1 MIRRRRAN
9 PPISACDTKLSV
21 EGQADIKSARV
32 AIAHD
37 YLTQRGGA
45 EKVVLA
51 MSRALPD
58 APIHTLLYD
67 PANTYPEFADRD
79 VRVSPLNRVGVLRKN
94 HRAALP
100 LLPLAASAMRV
111 DADIVIISSSG
122 WAHGFRAGG
131 VKLVLSTHRHGGC
144 TCRGRTSARTAAGS
158 TNLPC
163 WYWRNTLSPGMS
175 GPHGHATGISRCLLL
190 SASASPTPMESTPR

>member
-1 MIRRRRAN
+1 VTQS
-9 PPISACDTKLSV
+9 ISI
-21 EGQADIKSARV
+21 ERQADIESARV

-79 VRVSPLNRVGVLRKN
+79 VRVSPLNRVGFLRKN

-100 LLPLAASAMRV
+100 LLPLAAAAMWIE
-111 DADIVIISSSG
+111 ADVVVTAQVVG
-122 WAHGFRAGG
+122 HTGFEPVG
-131 VKLVLSTHRHGGC
+131 
-144 TCRGRTSARTAAGS
+144 
-158 TNLPC
+158 
-163 WYWRNTLSPGMS
+163 
-175 GPHGHATGISRCLLL
+175 
-190 SASASPTPMESTPR
+190 